1 MNYEKEIEKAKKEL
15 INLFFKLNAT
25 NKQEVNKL
33 LLIYYIIKYYQIEQ
47 LKQDNIIQKNLKL
60 NEKTILDLINLIR
73 DTIDMVIYLK
83 ADKAAEKMIK
93 NDIKNSGEYEKLLRQ
108 LESELRRNIAI
119 QNQLKVQIERM
130 QFDIINHESVIIYLS
145 NIFYLINRKKIM
157 TMIKFYF

>member
-1 MNYEKEIEKAKKEL
+1 M
-15 INLFFKLNAT
+15 
-25 NKQEVNKL
+25 
-33 LLIYYIIKYYQIEQ
+33 
-47 LKQDNIIQKNLKL
+47 KL

-130 QFDIINHESVIIYLS
+130 QFDIVNHESVIIYLS
-145 NIFYLINRKKIM
+145 NIFYLIGKKL
-157 TMIKFYF
+157 

>member
-1 MNYEKEIEKAKKEL
+1 M
-15 INLFFKLNAT
+15 KLN
-25 NKQEVNKL
+25 
-33 LLIYYIIKYYQIEQ
+33 
-47 LKQDNIIQKNLKL
+47 D
-60 NEKTILDLINLIR
+60 KTILDLINLIR

-108 LESELRRNIAI
+108 LESELRRNIAV

-130 QFDIINHESVIIYLS
+130 QFDIVNHESVIIYLS

-157 TMIKFYF
+157 TMKKFYF

>member
-1 MNYEKEIEKAKKEL
+1 M
-15 INLFFKLNAT
+15 
-25 NKQEVNKL
+25 
-33 LLIYYIIKYYQIEQ
+33 
-47 LKQDNIIQKNLKL
+47 KL
-60 NEKTILDLINLIR
+60 NEKTILYLINLIR

-108 LESELRRNIAI
+108 LESELRRNIAV

-130 QFDIINHESVIIYLS
+130 QFDIVNHESVIIYLS

-157 TMIKFYF
+157 TMIKFCY

>member
-1 MNYEKEIEKAKKEL
+1 M
-15 INLFFKLNAT
+15 KLN
-25 NKQEVNKL
+25 
-33 LLIYYIIKYYQIEQ
+33 
-47 LKQDNIIQKNLKL
+47 D
-60 NEKTILDLINLIR
+60 KTILDLINLIR

-108 LESELRRNIAI
+108 LESELRRNIAV

-145 NIFYLINRKKIM
+145 NIFYVINRKKIM
-157 TMIKFYF
+157 TMIKFCF

>member
-1 MNYEKEIEKAKKEL
+1 M
-15 INLFFKLNAT
+15 KLN
-25 NKQEVNKL
+25 
-33 LLIYYIIKYYQIEQ
+33 
-47 LKQDNIIQKNLKL
+47 D
-60 NEKTILDLINLIR
+60 KTILDLINLIR

-108 LESELRRNIAI
+108 LESELRRNIAV

-130 QFDIINHESVIIYLS
+130 QFDIVNHESVIIYLS

-157 TMIKFYF
+157 TMIKFCY

>member
-1 MNYEKEIEKAKKEL
+1 M
-15 INLFFKLNAT
+15 KLN
-25 NKQEVNKL
+25 
-33 LLIYYIIKYYQIEQ
+33 
-47 LKQDNIIQKNLKL
+47 D
-60 NEKTILDLINLIR
+60 KTILDLINLIR

-108 LESELRRNIAI
+108 LESELRRNIAV

-157 TMIKFYF
+157 TMIKFCF

>member
-1 MNYEKEIEKAKKEL
+1 M
-15 INLFFKLNAT
+15 KLN
-25 NKQEVNKL
+25 
-33 LLIYYIIKYYQIEQ
+33 
-47 LKQDNIIQKNLKL
+47 D
-60 NEKTILDLINLIR
+60 KTILDLINLIR

-108 LESELRRNIAI
+108 LESELRRNIAV

-145 NIFYLINRKKIM
+145 NIFYLIGKKL
-157 TMIKFYF
+157 